1 MTGLVLTGGRSVRF
15 GSDKSRFVLPGEGQ
29 DMLLRT
35 LALLRSVPG
44 VESLAVSCRS
54 DQMAG
59 VKERIP
65 ADVAVIEDAPHEI
78 SSPFFGVMAALA
90 SLRGPVLVLSCD
102 LPRIRV
108 DILTQLMEARR
119 RVLKKLASSE
129 DHPLRTAYVH
139 ADGRVET
146 LVSIYEAEAL
156 PFMEESL
163 HSGNWGLFSSVP
175 RTRQTL
181 LLCPEEEAFINMNRP
196 ADYKK
201 ALSVPRF

>member
-44 VESLAVSCRS
+44 VAGLAVSCRT
-54 DQMAG
+54 DQAAG
-59 VKERIP
+59 VRERIP
-65 ADVAVIEDAPHEI
+65 AGVAVVEDAPHEI
-78 SSPFFGVMAALA
+78 SSPFFGVLAALA
-90 SLRGPVLVLSCD
+90 TLRGPLLVLSCD
-102 LPRIRV
+102 LPRMRV

-139 ADGRVET
+139 TDGRVET